1 MKAFRFALAAAVLL
15 LGSLAVGAQ
24 AEARTE
30 APPAGGHAVQDRA
43 PLAHLLQGRV
53 TSGGSALAGF
63 KVTLYANFL
72 VGGPHWKALGSATS
86 DAAGQF
92 QITYQERRGRA
103 QTPALFVVANGGPV
117 SLVTALPKEAWG
129 QDAQV
134 TVNERTTVAT
144 GTAFAQFVRGLRI
157 DGNRY
162 GMRNGSQM
170 AANLANPRTGEVGVV
185 LSSTPN
191 GSETSTLA
199 TFNSLSN
206 AVAAC
211 AARSSDCTRL
221 FEATAPPG
229 GAPSSGVLQAVAN
242 IAKYPSYPAY
252 RGAQSDPLFQL
263 TLAEPVHQPALQQPP
278 TSWLL
283 FLKFTGGF
291 YSEQNADNL
300 LNGPGNFAIDAKG
313 NVWANDN
320 AVPQP
325 PDTVACAGRRLVKFL
340 PSGQPAPGTPYFG
353 GGLSGAGYGITL
365 DPDGHVWVGNF
376 GFQDPPCFRDLV
388 QRARHNSVSEFRPS
402 GIPVSRVR
410 GYRAGNISWPQ
421 ATISDPQGNIW
432 IANCG
437 NDTVTMYP
445 DGDPGEAVNVPLGP
459 TPRRRDPQMKPFGLA
474 PDADGNIW
482 AVNNRSS
489 SLSVISPKGK
499 LIDSLPGTYR
509 DRTVLTHPI
518 ANAADLK
525 GNIWVTNSD
534 WLDSPCPTRFQLGTA
549 ENPSVTLFR
558 SKSRTPHPGSPF
570 TGGGLTLPWGV
581 AVDGHNTVW
590 VFNFG
595 DSPVLPDGSQP
606 TDVPT
611 AISRFCG
618 TTARTCPGA
627 LAVGDPISPDTGY
640 RSDALERITGAEID
654 PSGNIWITSN
664 WKLGANP
671 FLNPF
676 GNSIVVAV
684 GAAGPLKTP
693 LIGPPKTFR

>member
-15 LGSLAVGAQ
+15 LGSLAVGGQ
-24 AEARTE
+24 AEAKSE
-30 APPAGGHAVQDRA
+30 SPAASARAVQERA
-43 PLAHLLQGRV
+43 LASHVLQGRV
-53 TSGGSALAGF
+53 TSGGGALAGF

-72 VGGPHWKALGSATS
+72 VGGPHWKSLGSATS

-92 QITYQERRGRA
+92 QITYLERGGRA
-103 QTPALFVVANGGPV
+103 QTPALFVVATRGPV
-117 SLVTALPKEAWG
+117 SLATALPKEAWG

-162 GMRNGSQM
+162 GMTNGALM
-170 AANLANPRTGEVGVV
+170 AANLADPTTGEIGVV
-185 LSSTPN
+185 LSTEPN
-191 GSETSTLA
+191 GSFTSTMA
-199 TFNSLSN
+199 TFNSLTN

-211 AARSSDCTRL
+211 AAQATDCARL
-221 FEATAPPG
+221 FRATAAPG
-229 GAPSSGVLQAVAN
+229 GPPSSSVLQAVAN
-242 IAKYPSYPAY
+242 IAKYPSYPGY
-252 RGAQSDPLFQL
+252 RGAQGDPLFQV
-263 TLAEPVHQPALQQPP
+263 TLAEPVNRPALQQSP
-278 TSWLL
+278 TNWLL

-300 LNGPGNFAIDAKG
+300 LNGPGNFAIDVKG

-325 PDTVACAGRRLVKFL
+325 LDTVACAGRRLVKFL

-388 QRARHNSVSEFRPS
+388 QRARHNSVSEFRPNGRAVS
-402 GIPVSRVR
+402 GPR
-410 GYRAGNISWPQ
+410 GYRDGNISWPQ
-421 ATISDPQGNIW
+421 GTISDTKGNIW

-437 NDTVTMYP
+437 NDSVTMYP
-445 DGDPGEAVNVPLGP
+445 DGDPGEAVNIPLGP
-459 TPRRRDPQMKPFGLA
+459 TPRPRDPQMKPFGLA
-474 PDADGNIW
+474 PDAAGNIW
-482 AVNNRSS
+482 VVNNRG
-489 SLSVISPKGK
+489 SVSVLSPKGK
-499 LIDSLPGTYR
+499 LLDTLPSTYR
-509 DRTVLTHPI
+509 GRTVLSHPV
-518 ANAADLK
+518 ANAADLQ

-549 ENPSVTLFR
+549 ENPSLTLYL

-581 AVDGHNTVW
+581 AVDGNNTVW
-590 VFNFG
+590 AFNFG

-618 TTARTCPGA
+618 TTARDCPGR
-627 LAVGDPISPDTGY
+627 LRVGDPISPDTGY